1 MLKNQLFIYT
11 NKTSKGTLGIVQMSH
26 KSVHYLYFLDTNQTH
41 LKEVTSMAAHDPYQ
55 VIKVVFFHNED
66 HTLTIMHTLTSG
78 NTIAI
83 MAFRCFLIIIAL
95 RINLQ
100 RDTSS
105 ERTRQD

>member
-1 MLKNQLFIYT
+1 MYT
-11 NKTSKGTLGIVQMSH
+11 TFT
-26 KSVHYLYFLDTNQTH
+26 FLDTNQTH

-78 NTIAI
+78 NTIATR
-83 MAFRCFLIIIAL
+83 ALRCFSITIAL
-95 RINLQ
+95 QINLE